1 MSLFFEIISNTPD
14 VSSINFIILCV
25 VSFFTSAISASFGLG
40 GGTMLVAVFVNI
52 LNPLAVIPIHA
63 VIQLNSNFA
72 HAHRTL
78 SRILKYDDKE
88 KHLDELEASYNRADK
103 DSPGKMDL
111 AFALGKAYEDLKKFD
126 KSFNFYEE
134 ANLLRRKNINF
145 SMQNEKETFQEITNY
160 FTKNLFPLL

>member
-63 VIQLNSNFA
+63 VIQLNSNFFS
-72 HAHRTL
+72 L
-78 SRILKYDDKE
+78 QELKE
-88 KHLDELEASYNRADK
+88 K
-103 DSPGKMDL
+103 
-111 AFALGKAYEDLKKFD
+111 
-126 KSFNFYEE
+126 
-134 ANLLRRKNINF
+134 
-145 SMQNEKETFQEITNY
+145 QN
-160 FTKNLFPLL
+160 